1 MAIVLKNDKIDI
13 KIDSNTIIGVM
24 GKDYSKFL
32 SSLSSDDIFYLDNRV
47 SISNKKVSSILIGD
61 NILDILKEYN
71 LDNDFINKRVN
82 ELSHSEQ
89 KILKYILLIIS
100 NKKINIIDEP
110 FMDLDYGHKKKII
123 LLINK
128 LIKNKKTVII
138 GSVNSNIIYST
149 CKKVLFIKDKDYYY
163 GDIDA
168 LQNKRTL
175 KKYDVDMPDIVNFV
189 SLAKEKKIKIRYSY
203 DIRDL
208 IKDVYRNV
216 SKK

>member
-1 MAIVLKNDKIDI
+1 MAIVLKNNKIDI

-24 GKDYSKFL
+24 GKDYDKFL
-32 SSLSSDDIFYLDNRV
+32 SSLKSDDIFYLDNRV
-47 SISNKKVSSILIGD
+47 SISNKKVSSILSV
-61 NILDILKEYN
+61 NESLLKEYN
-71 LDNDFINKRVN
+71 LSEDFVNKRVN

-89 KILKYILLIIS
+89 KILKYLLLITN
-100 NKKINIIDEP
+100 NKKINIVDEP
-110 FMDLDYGHKKKII
+110 FMDLDYDYKKKII

-138 GSVNSNIIYST
+138 GSVNSNTIYSI
-149 CKKVLFIKDKDYYY
+149 CKKVLLIKDKDYYY
-163 GDIDA
+163 GDVTG

-175 KKYDVDMPDIVNFV
+175 KKYDIVMPDIVNFI

-216 SKK
+216 SQK

>member
-1 MAIVLKNDKIDI
+1 MALILKNNKFQLSIDTR
-13 KIDSNTIIGVM
+13 TIIGVM
-24 GKDYSKFL
+24 GDYEKFIRIITGDDIYFIDKIESL
-32 SSLSSDDIFYLDNRV
+32 SNNLVSSL
-47 SISNKKVSSILIGD
+47 ISNKDL
-61 NILDILKEYN
+61 LKEF
-71 LDNDFINKRVN
+71 DFEKYLNYKIK
-82 ELSHSEQ
+82 ELSHSNQ
-89 KILKYILLIIS
+89 KLLQYLLMIQS
-100 NKKINIIDEP
+100 NKKIIVIDEP